1 MKTSKKKLKVDSEL
15 VQRFIPFRDETAE
28 EDEYKNRLTLSF
40 SSENPVERAFGEEI
54 LSHDAESVDLA
65 RLNDGGM
72 LLFNHNPDVVLGRV
86 VRAWLE
92 DGRARATIKWAS
104 NEKAREVR
112 KDTENGIYQGVSV
125 GYKINEMKENEK
137 GQFVATRWTPH
148 EISLVSIPADDSP
161 KVGVG
166 RSVQQTK
173 TNDMAKEQDFSSPD
187 WAYNAKQDEYE
198 KESNQFSVIRAI
210 QSLASGR
217 GLSGR
222 EAEINQEIEHK
233 TGKRTSGFYVP
244 NKGWSNIEK
253 RTYVTSTGS
262 AGGDL
267 VATNKMPDE
276 FIDILRNKLAV
287 TELGARTLTGMSP
300 GNIEI
305 PRRTGSGGAAFI
317 GADDADSLSETTG
330 TFDTISLTPHTL
342 GSYQKYSHLMSIQAL
357 PEIEELIRADMVE
370 KLAQE
375 IDIAAIAGSGS
386 GATPRGILFTTGIG
400 SVAGGTN
407 GLAPT
412 IDNLIDL
419 KAEVGIDSGDA
430 NNGAFLTN
438 AKVEK
443 VLSKLKDSQNNYL
456 LNPYTSNLGDAQV
469 CGRRM
474 FVSNNVPSDLTK
486 GSSSGVCSAI
496 IYGDFSQ
503 LMVAVFSELEVLVD
517 PFTDFA
523 KGTTGIRALTSVDIG
538 IRHPESFAAMQDALT
553 A

>member
-1 MKTSKKKLKVDSEL
+1 SEL

-267 VATNKMPDE
+267 
-276 FIDILRNKLAV
+276 
-287 TELGARTLTGMSP
+287 
-300 GNIEI
+300 
-305 PRRTGSGGAAFI
+305 
-317 GADDADSLSETTG
+317 
-330 TFDTISLTPHTL
+330 
-342 GSYQKYSHLMSIQAL
+342 
-357 PEIEELIRADMVE
+357 
-370 KLAQE
+370 
-375 IDIAAIAGSGS
+375 
-386 GATPRGILFTTGIG
+386 
-400 SVAGGTN
+400 
-407 GLAPT
+407 
-412 IDNLIDL
+412 
-419 KAEVGIDSGDA
+419 
-430 NNGAFLTN
+430 
-438 AKVEK
+438 
-443 VLSKLKDSQNNYL
+443 
-456 LNPYTSNLGDAQV
+456 
-469 CGRRM
+469 
-474 FVSNNVPSDLTK
+474 
-486 GSSSGVCSAI
+486 
-496 IYGDFSQ
+496 
-503 LMVAVFSELEVLVD
+503 
-517 PFTDFA
+517 
-523 KGTTGIRALTSVDIG
+523 
-538 IRHPESFAAMQDALT
+538 
-553 A
+553 